1 MNFYIYTLGC
11 KVNTYESSVMADN
24 LKKSG
29 FKEIAKSEFIDKANI
44 YIINTCT
51 VTNTASNKSL
61 KMIRQAYRKNSKALI
76 IVVGCL
82 SQVESNMI
90 SNLPGVGIVLG
101 NKNKSKIVD
110 YIKEYQNS
118 KKQIIDIYD
127 LNKVNFECMKLD
139 NVNQTR
145 AFVKIQD
152 GCNNFC
158 AYCIIPYTRGDV
170 RSKSREDV
178 LEEINALVLSGHK
191 EIVLTGIHT
200 GHYGSDLDNYDFADL
215 LNEIIQINGLERL
228 RISSIEITELDD
240 KVLNIIKKS
249 KIIVDHLHIPLQ
261 SGCDK
266 TLREMN
272 RKYDI
277 KYFKDKVSQIRKIR
291 PNISLTT
298 DVIVGFPNETEED
311 FKITY
316 NNIKEIN
323 FSKIHVFPY
332 SVRKGTKA
340 ELMSGQVDEVIKKER
355 VKKLLELSKEL
366 EIDYMKKFIGKEILF
381 IPEVCHDSYLVG
393 HTGNYLLIKALGDQK
408 LLNTDVLGVITEI
421 SYPYCLTSLKNKA
434 D

>member
-1 MNFYIYTLGC
+1 MSFYIYTLGC
-11 KVNTYESSVMADN
+11 KVNAYESSVMAAN
-24 LKKSG
+24 LKKAG
-29 FKEIAKSEFIDKANI
+29 FIELSKDECVDI

-51 VTNTASNKSL
+51 VTNTAGNKSL
-61 KMIRQAYRKNSKALI
+61 KMLRQAYRKNNQALL

-82 SQVESNMI
+82 SQVESVNI
-90 SNLPGVGIVLG
+90 SKFPNVGIILG

-110 YIKEYQNS
+110 YIVEYQKN

-127 LNKVNFECMKLD
+127 LNKVDFECMKLD

-158 AYCIIPYTRGDV
+158 SYCIIPYTRGDV
-170 RSKSREDV
+170 RSKSHKDV
-178 LEEINALVLSGHK
+178 LDEISSLVLSGHR

-215 LNEIIQINGLERL
+215 LKEIVQITNLERL

-240 KVLNIIKKS
+240 KVLDIINSS

-266 TLREMN
+266 TLSDMN
-272 RKYDI
+272 RKYNVS
-277 KYFKDKVSQIRKIR
+277 YFIDKVSKIRKIR

-298 DVIVGFPNETEED
+298 DVIVGFPGETD
-311 FKITY
+311 FDFETTY
-316 NNIKEIN
+316 HNIKRIN

-340 ELMSGQVDEVIKKER
+340 ELMPNQISEVVKKER

-366 EIDYMKKFIGKEILF
+366 EISYMQKFIGKEILF
-381 IPEVCHDSYLVG
+381 IPEVYHSSYLIG
-393 HTGNYLLIKALGDQK
+393 HTGNYLLIKALGDES
-408 LLNTDVLGVITEI
+408 LLNTDVPVIITEV
-421 SYPYCLTSLKNKA
+421 SYPYCLASLKNKIS
-434 D
+434 

>member
-1 MNFYIYTLGC
+1 MSFYIYTLGC
-11 KVNTYESSVMADN
+11 KVNTYESSVMAND
-24 LKKSG
+24 LKKAG
-29 FKEIAKSEFIDKANI
+29 FIELSKDDNVDI

-51 VTNTASNKSL
+51 VTNTAGNKSL
-61 KMIRQAYRKNSKALI
+61 KMIRQAYRKNNQALL

-82 SQVESNMI
+82 SQVESNLV
-90 SNLPGVGIVLG
+90 SKLPNVGIILG

-110 YIKEYQNS
+110 YIYEYQRT

-127 LNKVNFECMKLD
+127 LNKVDFECMKLD
-139 NVNQTR
+139 NVKQTR

-158 AYCIIPYTRGDV
+158 SYCIIPYTRGDV
-170 RSKSREDV
+170 RSKGRQDV
-178 LEEINALVLSGHK
+178 LDEISSLVLSGHR

-200 GHYGSDLDNYDFADL
+200 GHYGSDLENYDFADL
-215 LNEIIQINGLERL
+215 LKEIVQIKNLERL

-240 KVLNIIKKS
+240 KVLDIINSS

-266 TLREMN
+266 TLRGMN
-272 RKYDI
+272 RKYDMN
-277 KYFKDKVSQIRKIR
+277 YFMNKVLKIRKIR

-298 DVIVGFPNETEED
+298 DVIVGFPGETNSD
-311 FKITY
+311 FETTY
-316 NNIKEIN
+316 NNIKTIN

-340 ELMSGQVDEVIKKER
+340 EAMSNQVSEVVKKER
-355 VKKLLELSKEL
+355 VKSLLNLSKQL
-366 EIDYMKKFIGKEILF
+366 EICYMEKFRNQEVLF
-381 IPEVCHDSYLVG
+381 IPEVYHEPYLIG
-393 HTGNYLLIKALGDQK
+393 HTGNYLLIKALGVES
-408 LLNTDVLGVITEI
+408 LINTEVTVIITDV
-421 SYPYCLTSLKNKA
+421 SYPYCIASLKIK